1 MLPITFRILRIPT
14 RDCSILCLVKTNL
27 VKSIINHHQSEKLK
41 RGSHLTT
48 VHHLI
53 YGGYWGNFPRILGE
67 GYLHVY
73 AIIFV
78 LCQKTSLKSLKCI
91 RLFLFG
97 WNRNHFSKVTF
108 ICINI
113 FSWLRNRFGIPSSC
127 FGWNTGWLFNRIEI
141 IWLLAECNLICLNI

>member
-73 AIIFV
+73 HCSHMKWGPKFV
-78 LCQKTSLKSLKCI
+78 KMGTKWGPNFEWNWGPNGDLRQQKWGPIWSRRKFLKPVFVITNNQMVDI
-91 RLFLFG
+91 RY
-97 WNRNHFSKVTF
+97 
-108 ICINI
+108 
-113 FSWLRNRFGIPSSC
+113 WLH
-127 FGWNTGWLFNRIEI
+127 
-141 IWLLAECNLICLNI
+141 WLLTRSYV